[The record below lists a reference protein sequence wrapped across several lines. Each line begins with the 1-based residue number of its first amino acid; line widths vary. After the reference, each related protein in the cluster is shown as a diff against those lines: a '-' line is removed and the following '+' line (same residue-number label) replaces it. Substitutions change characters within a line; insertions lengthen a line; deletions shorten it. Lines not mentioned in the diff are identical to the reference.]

1 MVEESLTAHDPA
13 RVAMFDAIFGAHF
26 HYVCRTLRRLGVA
39 AADVEDKAHDLFI
52 AVFHK
57 LDVRNP
63 PARETSWLFASA
75 LRIAA
80 DYRASARQRREVVTD
95 DPAANLVDVANPAS
109 HYDARQSREIVLS
122 ALQAIDNVDQRAVFI
137 LAELDEVPLKEVA
150 ETLGISHNTAHS
162 RLRLARAEFE
172 RAILRH
178 KLKDLRHGR

>member
-39 AADVEDKAHDLFI
+39 EADVEDKAHDLFI

-57 LDVRNP
+57 LDVHDP
-63 PARETSWLFASA
+63 PARETSWLFAFA

-80 DYRASARQRREVVTD
+80 DYRTSARQRREIVSD
-95 DPAANLVDVANPAS
+95 DPAANLVEIDNPAS
-109 HYDARQSREIVLS
+109 QYDARQSREIVLS

-137 LAELDEVPLKEVA
+137 LSELDEVPLKEVA

-172 RAILRH
+172 RAILRY